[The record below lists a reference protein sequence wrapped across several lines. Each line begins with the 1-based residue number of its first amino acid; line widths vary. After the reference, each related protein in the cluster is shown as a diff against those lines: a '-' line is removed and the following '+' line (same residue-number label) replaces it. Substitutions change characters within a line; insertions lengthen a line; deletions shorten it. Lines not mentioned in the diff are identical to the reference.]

1 MCTHSL
7 ACGKRNGS
15 LGKQCRGEVNGA
27 LRELKS
33 RNATFTARKV
43 SVYRAKDSAYYTQ
56 VYVYQANG
64 TTSTV
69 DSAQDVR
76 NRQ

>member
-15 LGKQCRGEVNGA
+15 PGKQCRGEVNGA

-43 SVYRAKDSAYYTQ
+43 SVYRAKDSAY
-56 VYVYQANG
+56 QANG

-69 DSAQDVR
+69 DSAQDAR